1 MLENGEKNEETELS
15 QDAVENEETVS
26 VDESK
31 DQNETLPNK
40 EEIESS
46 SDAEE
51 LTEENAQ
58 KELVKNVEV
67 KSGFVA
73 RFTANLVDQ
82 VIILALTLA
91 VFFAVKGILY
101 LCGLE
106 IAKGYEAQMALIE
119 YVVLNLLYV
128 PITETTKLKK
138 TLGKELLKVK

>member
-51 LTEENAQ
+51 LTEEPI
-58 KELVKNVEV
+58 KELVKNTEV

-82 VIILALTLA
+82 VLILALTLA

-106 IAKGYEAQMALIE
+106 IKEGYESQMALIE

-128 PITETTKLKK
+128 PITEATKLKK

>member
-1 MLENGEKNEETELS
+1 MLENGEKDEETELS
-15 QDAVENEETVS
+15 QDTIKSEETLA
-26 VDESK
+26 VDEST
-31 DQNETLPNK
+31 DQNEPLPNK

-46 SDAEE
+46 SDVEE
-51 LTEENAQ
+51 LTEEPI
-58 KELVKNVEV
+58 KELVKNTEV

-82 VIILALTLA
+82 VLILALTLA

-106 IAKGYEAQMALIE
+106 IKEGYESQMALIE